1 MGYFS
6 QDLAANVFAMREF
19 VRYVFVPAI
28 VGGLVG
34 FAVMFAMSAGTVSSK
49 PGYAAAVRL
58 ASPSV
63 VNIYSS
69 KFVKPPICQLP
80 SFRDWCSRFSTP
92 GSGRMKS
99 SLGSGVIVR
108 EDGYI
113 LTNNHVIAGADEIL
127 VGFANGQVTTAS
139 LIGSDPETDL
149 AVIRVQARGLTPI
162 TVGSSDDVEVGDLAL
177 AIGNP
182 FGIGQ
187 TVSSGII
194 SAKGRAGVSP
204 SPYDDFIQTDAAINP
219 GNSGG
224 ALIDTEGKLIGINT
238 LIVSRSG
245 GSDGIGF
252 AIPSRLAMSILNEII
267 AKGRVIRGYL
277 GVVFANTPPTGA
289 GVGLEIVGILP
300 NGPADVAGLRVGDYL
315 LAINE
320 HPAVNS
326 NLVTRQI
333 AHALPGSEIEL
344 DVLRRGRKFTLTA
357 ESGVRPISHQ

>member
-1 MGYFS
+1 
-6 QDLAANVFAMREF
+6 MREF

-127 VGFANGQVTTAS
+127 VGFANGQATTAS

-182 FGIGQ
+182 LASDKRCRLE
-187 TVSSGII
+187 SSVPRAEPGSARAPTTI
-194 SAKGRAGVSP
+194 SSKP
-204 SPYDDFIQTDAAINP
+204 TQ
-219 GNSGG
+219 
-224 ALIDTEGKLIGINT
+224 
-238 LIVSRSG
+238 RS
-245 GSDGIGF
+245 I
-252 AIPSRLAMSILNEII
+252 
-267 AKGRVIRGYL
+267 
-277 GVVFANTPPTGA
+277 
-289 GVGLEIVGILP
+289 
-300 NGPADVAGLRVGDYL
+300 
-315 LAINE
+315 
-320 HPAVNS
+320 
-326 NLVTRQI
+326 LVTR
-333 AHALPGSEIEL
+333 
-344 DVLRRGRKFTLTA
+344 A
-357 ESGVRPISHQ
+357 ER

>member
-1 MGYFS
+1 
-6 QDLAANVFAMREF
+6 MREF

-34 FAVMFAMSAGTVSSK
+34 LAVMFAMSVDTGSSR
-49 PGYAAAVRL
+49 PGYSAAVKQ

-69 KFVKPPICQLP
+69 KYVTPPICQLP

-99 SLGSGVIVR
+99 SLGSGVIVH

-113 LTNNHVIAGADEIL
+113 LTNRHVIAGADEIL
-127 VGFANGQVTTAS
+127 VGFANGQATTAS
-139 LIGSDPETDL
+139 LIGSDPGTDL
-149 AVIRVQARGLTPI
+149 AVIRVQATGLTPI
-162 TVGSSDDVEVGDLAL
+162 SVGSSDDVEVGDLAL

-224 ALIDTEGKLIGINT
+224 ALIDTEGKLIGINSM
-238 LIVSRSG
+238 IVSRSG

-252 AIPSRLAMSILNEII
+252 AIPARLAMSVLNEII
-267 AKGRVIRGYL
+267 ENGRVIRGYL
-277 GVVFANTPPTGA
+277 GVVVANIPPAGA
-289 GVGLEIVGILP
+289 GVGLEIMGVLP
-300 NGPADVAGLRVGDYL
+300 NGPADIAGLRVGDYL

-320 HPAVNS
+320 HPAVS
-326 NLVTRQI
+326 STVVTRQI
-333 AHALPGSEIEL
+333 SHALPGTNIEL
-344 DVLRRGRKFTLTA
+344 DVMRRGRQFSLTA
-357 ESGVRPISHQ
+357 ESGIRPVLRN